1 MPSGAGAPR
10 AMGVDRVPYD
20 NYLIRAHEGEKLLT
34 KREANEYDEVMNT
47 RGVPMVSRAM
57 GTGVVPDDNTPIMAH
72 EGEKLLTA
80 QETRQQESGN
90 TGGFDF
96 SGMVINV
103 AGSIVG
109 YEGLEDLT
117 DNVVEIMARKF
128 NKIAMNRA

>member
-1 MPSGAGAPR
+1 MASSVAKAKAAAASMPSGAGAPR

-34 KREANEYDEVMNT
+34 
-47 RGVPMVSRAM
+47 
-57 GTGVVPDDNTPIMAH
+57 
-72 EGEKLLTA
+72 A
-80 QETRQQESGN
+80 QETRQQESGS
-90 TGGFDF
+90 GGINL

-117 DNVVEIMARKF
+117 DNIVEVMSRKLSKVAANMA
-128 NKIAMNRA
+128 